1 MYFYTFLQYETS
13 FCPPTAFFFVLI
25 IIFPHSYF
33 SVTSGSLLFPVH
45 RSLIKASNEEVMHNF
60 ICSSSTSGTFSYFT
74 KIYDGFLLKG
84 HNSPPVAGIRVTD
97 AKWAIYRFLVE
108 GEYCVEWFQASHSGH
123 LTPRGFN
130 LLPMI
135 RLMKGQRF
143 KPLMRHPSQSC
154 TRWISVIN
162 VTRKQQT
169 SWDENQLIIKA
180 KP

>member
-1 MYFYTFLQYETS
+1 MYFYTFLQYEMS
-13 FCPPTAFFFVLI
+13 FCPPTAFFFLII
-25 IIFPHSYF
+25 IIFPHSYL

-84 HNSPPVAGIRVTD
+84 HNSPPVAGIGVTD

-108 GEYCVEWFQASHSGH
+108 GEYGVEWFQASHSGH
-123 LTPRGFN
+123 LALRGFN

-143 KPLMRHPSQSC
+143 KPLMQHPSQSC
-154 TRWISVIN
+154 TRRISVIN
-162 VTRKQQT
+162 VIPKQQT
-169 SWDENQLIIKA
+169 SWEEN
-180 KP
+180 